1 MPTTIHIT
9 LVLAII
15 SNQEMIHL
23 KYKGGPGLSPVGE
36 ENNFFSILLGSVARA
51 MEIKLI
57 KENLARGKQS

>member
-1 MPTTIHIT
+1 MPATIHIT

-15 SNQEMIHL
+15 SNQEMIYL

-51 MEIKLI
+51 LEIKVT
-57 KENLARGKQS
+57 KNLARGKQS